1 MTGLND
7 RSRVGTGMMMTDL
20 VEEKQQRIALAS
32 GQQRKASDPNV
43 SVWVEASA
51 GTGKT
56 KVLSDRVL
64 RLLLKGV
71 APSRILCLTYT
82 KAAAVE
88 MNNRIAE
95 RLSRWAVTADDDLRR
110 ELNLLLGGGADERI
124 MAQARRLFAIL
135 LDTPG
140 GMKIQTIHSFCQ
152 EILKRFPLE
161 AGISPYFEVMDDRS
175 AAEALDNIK
184 ASLLRKI
191 EEEPDGRTAQALALI
206 TTRVSEST
214 FPKLM
219 NSLTENRNK
228 IMRLLAGGSENLVA
242 AVAARLGV
250 NCGETAEQ
258 VAESFWTAADKGAI
272 RALADALAKGSAA
285 DAGRGEALRLAVERR
300 DYAAYHK
307 VFLTDKNEPRKSIG
321 TKAVLS
327 ACPGGQALAA
337 QEAERLL
344 ETDRRLAA
352 VNLFDSTRAVLYLAE
367 DLLQGYNAY
376 KRRHSKMDYEDLI
389 VQTRRLLENPQVAA
403 WVLYKLDG
411 GIDNVLIDEAQDT
424 SPDQWAIIRS
434 ITDEFFYGEG
444 AKDKNSTVFAVGDRK
459 QSIYSFQGADPAEF
473 DRMRRH
479 FASRNNEGAVFKE
492 VNLEV
497 SFRSTAAVLD
507 AVNCVFADEAAK
519 KGVAPQGE
527 KVWHIP
533 SRIGEAG
540 RLELW
545 PLIEPEKD
553 ENPDI
558 WLPPVERV
566 TAESTSSRL
575 ARMIAENIRQKVEGG
590 EMLVS
595 KNRPLRYRDFMVLV
609 QRRNSF
615 VEELVRACKNAGV
628 SVAGA
633 DKIRLSE
640 QIAVQDLLSLSK
652 FVLLPED
659 DLTLAEVLKSPLFG
673 LDDDDLFALCYQ
685 RGDATLWSRLRK
697 NPKFQDAAEV
707 LQTLLNMADQVR
719 PFEFYSYVL
728 NKLGG
733 RRKFVER
740 LGNEAEDGLDEFV
753 NLALSFEREHIPSMQ
768 MFVDWM
774 AQGDAEI
781 KRELEQSQ
789 ADAVRIMTVHGS
801 KGLQAPV
808 VILPD
813 TVRVKAIRNEAG
825 LLPDRDVLFYPLS
838 SADYEE
844 NCLRIKEEEKRLSLE
859 EYHRLLYVALT
870 RAEEVLCICGY
881 QRGSKPSGES
891 WYELCKK
898 SLEKIAEKGE
908 AGNLTYEVRQEAPLP
923 EAGIIKTAP
932 KIKADFPWLRK
943 PAPEEGPLARPLAPS
958 REDDE
963 EEISNSPLNEQHPE
977 YYRRGLLIHKLL
989 QFLPETAAAE
999 RAAAAEEYLARFGAE
1014 LPENERRRICR
1025 EVVSLVENP
1034 QFAPLFGENSKAEV
1048 PVMGEVA
1055 GRIVSG
1061 QIDRL
1066 AVLPDKVM
1074 IVDFKTNR
1082 PAAQTREQV
1091 PESYVRQLAAYR
1103 ALVEKVY
1110 PGREVQTYILWT
1122 NTAVMM
1128 PINS

>member
-1 MTGLND
+1 
-7 RSRVGTGMMMTDL
+7 MTDL
-20 VEEKQQRIALAS
+20 QAEKQNRIALAS

-95 RLSRWAVTADDDLRR
+95 RLSRWAVTADDDLSR
-110 ELNLLLGGGADERI
+110 ELSLLLGGGRPDGQV

-161 AGISPYFEVMDDRS
+161 ARISPYFEVMDDRA

-184 ASLLRKI
+184 ISLLRKI
-191 EEEPDGRTAQALALI
+191 EEEPEGRTAQALAFI
-206 TTRVSEST
+206 TSRVSEFT

-219 NSLTENRNK
+219 NSLTEKRNK
-228 IMRLLAGGSENLVA
+228 IMRLLSGGSA
-242 AVAARLGV
+242 ALTAAIAARLGINQEETGQQVV
-250 NCGETAEQ
+250 NA
-258 VAESFWTAADKGAI
+258 FWTAADLGT
-272 RALADALAKGSAA
+272 ALALAQALAQGSAT
-285 DAGRGEALRLAVERR
+285 DAGKGEALRQAVEGR

-307 VFLTDKNEPRKSIG
+307 IFLTDKNEPRKNVG
-321 TKAVLS
+321 TKAVIT
-327 ACPGGQALAA
+327 AFPAGAA
-337 QEAERLL
+337 FAAAEAERLL
-344 ETDRRLAA
+344 ETDDRLAA
-352 VNLFDSTRAVLYLAE
+352 VNLFGSTRAVLYLAE

-389 VQTRRLLENPQVAA
+389 VQTRRLLENPQVAE

-434 ITDEFFYGEG
+434 ITDEFFYGAG
-444 AKDKNSTVFAVGDRK
+444 TKDKNSTVFAVGDRK

-473 DRMRRH
+473 ERMRRH

-507 AVNCVFADEAAK
+507 AVNCVFADQAARQ
-519 KGVAPQGE
+519 GVAPEGE
-527 KVWHIP
+527 KVWHVP

-545 PLIEPEKD
+545 PLVEPEKD

-575 ARMIAENIRQKVEGG
+575 AKMIAENIRRKVEGG

-628 SVAGA
+628 NVAGA

-673 LDDDDLFALCYQ
+673 LNDDDLFVLCYQ
-685 RGDATLWSRLRK
+685 RGAVSLWKRLRE
-697 NPKFQDAAEV
+697 NPRFQETAEV
-707 LQTLLNMADQVR
+707 LQTLLNMVDQVR
-719 PFEFYSYVL
+719 PFEFYSYIL
-728 NKLGG
+728 NKLHG
-733 RRKFVER
+733 RRKFVSR

-753 NLALSFEREHIPSMQ
+753 NLSLTYEREHIPSMQ

-774 AQGDAEI
+774 AQGEVEI

-808 VILPD
+808 VVLPD
-813 TVRVKAIRNEAG
+813 TVRVKSIRNEAG
-825 LLPDRDVLFYPLS
+825 LLLDDSVLFYPLS
-838 SADYEE
+838 SADYED
-844 NCLRIKEEEKRLSLE
+844 NCRQIKDREKRLSLE

-881 QRGSKPSGES
+881 QRGSKPSDES
-891 WYELCKK
+891 WYEVCRNALG
-898 SLEKIAEKGE
+898 KIAA
-908 AGNLTYEVRQEAPLP
+908 AGSEGKLVYEVRQEAPLP
-923 EAGIIKTAP
+923 EVPAAKTVVREKP
-932 KIKADFPWLRK
+932 VFGWLGV

-963 EEISNSPLNEQHPE
+963 EEISNSPLNERHPE
-977 YYRRGLLIHKLL
+977 YFRRGQIIHKLL
-989 QFLPETAAAE
+989 QFIPEIEPAARTMAAAE
-999 RAAAAEEYLARFGAE
+999 YVSKFGADLAE
-1014 LPENERRRICR
+1014 SERERICR
-1025 EVVSLVENP
+1025 EVTALVENP
-1034 QFAPLFGENSKAEV
+1034 AFAPLFGKNSKAEV
-1048 PVMGEVA
+1048 PVMGETE
-1055 GRIVSG
+1055 GKIISG

-1103 ALVEKVY
+1103 ALVERIY
-1110 PGREVQTYILWT
+1110 PGRKVETYILWT

-1128 PINS
+1128 PIET